1 MHPTPDSSLL
11 IDLSGLQAALREFA
25 AARDWQ
31 RHHAPK
37 NLAMALAGEVGELVA
52 LFQWVSEADS
62 HGLAREPAHAE
73 DVRDEL
79 ADVQI
84 YLARLADM
92 LGVDMNAAVAAK
104 LAKNAR
110 KYPVPGALAS
120 DTGS

>member
-1 MHPTPDSSLL
+1 MRAPEPTVLISLA
-11 IDLSGLQAALREFA
+11 GLQARLREFA

-62 HGLAREPAHAE
+62 HGLARAPAHAE
-73 DVRDEL
+73 AVRDEL

-92 LGVDMNAAVAAK
+92 LGVDMDAAVRAK

-110 KYPVPGALAS
+110 KYPPLVARGPGAG
-120 DTGS
+120 D